1 MRELGLEPSVT
12 AVAQRYADVIDAWV
26 VDEVDAR
33 MPMPTDVEKI
43 VAATLMVT
51 QKDREQL
58 ACKVLA
64 AAQKLSLGE
73 PSTVATTN
81 AKT

>member
-1 MRELGLEPSVT
+1 MRELGLELSAT

-33 MPMPTDVEKI
+33 IPVPTGVEKI
-43 VAATLMVT
+43 VATTLMIT
-51 QKDREQL
+51 QEDREQL

-64 AAQKLSLGE
+64 AAQNLSLGE
-73 PSTVATTN
+73 SSTAATTN